1 MAVVVIGNSV
11 IDRSFL
17 VDGLPQLGETR
28 IAQDALVDFGGKGLN
43 QAVSAARC
51 GAKVTLQTTVGDDS
65 FGQELLAA
73 LHAEG
78 ILLPPSAVRGGPTDE
93 AIVFVLPDGENAIIC
108 STRAAQEADHSAGLA
123 MLSRFG
129 RDDWLVLQG
138 NVSRNVT
145 EDTLLRARDRGIQT
159 IVNPSPILFD
169 YAGLWALIDIVIV
182 NTPEARALTRCQNL
196 DHAAENFLQG
206 GCATVI
212 ITAGSA
218 GAILRR
224 AGHSSSVVIASPA
237 ATTVDTTGAGDTCC
251 GIIAAGLDL
260 GMPVESALAWGVQG
274 AAITVSRWGSLSALP
289 ARAQLESLRSGLAA

>member
-1 MAVVVIGNSV
+1 
-11 IDRSFL
+11 
-17 VDGLPQLGETR
+17 
-28 IAQDALVDFGGKGLN
+28 LN
-43 QAVSAARC
+43 QAVSAARS
-51 GAKVTLQTTVGDDS
+51 GAKVTLQTTVGNDS
-65 FGQELLAA
+65 LGLELLAA

-78 ILLPPSAVRGGPTDE
+78 ILLPPSAVRDGPTDE
-93 AIVFVLPDGENAIIC
+93 AIIFVLPNGENAIIC

-145 EDTLLRARDRGIQT
+145 EDTLLRARDRGIRT

-182 NTPEARALTRCQNL
+182 NTPEASALTRCQNL
-196 DHAAENFLQG
+196 DDAAENFLQG
-206 GCATVI
+206 GCSTVI

-218 GAILRR
+218 GAVLRR
-224 AGHSSSVVIASPA
+224 AGHGSSVVIASPV
-237 ATTVDTTGAGDTCC
+237 ATGVDTTGAGDTCC
-251 GIIAAGLDL
+251 GILAAGLDL
-260 GMPVESALAWGVQG
+260 GMSIESALAWGVQG

-289 ARAQLESLRSGLAA
+289 ARAWKACDPAWPRELRSGYDKCSCSKPLI